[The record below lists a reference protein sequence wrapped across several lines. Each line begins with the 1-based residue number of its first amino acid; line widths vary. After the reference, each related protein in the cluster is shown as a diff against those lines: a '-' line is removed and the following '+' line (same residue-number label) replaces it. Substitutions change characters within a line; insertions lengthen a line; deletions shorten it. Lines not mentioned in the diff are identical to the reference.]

1 MLIMGVVVLIL
12 ICNKYVINLYLYLF
26 YGSFFQSIV
35 RCVCVCACA
44 RGVERILLIVLA
56 QRGLSLLC
64 EWECYLNF
72 VWKELSQ

>member
-12 ICNKYVINLYLYLF
+12 ICNKYVINLYF
-26 YGSFFQSIV
+26 ICSTVVFFRV
-35 RCVCVCACA
+35 LLGVCVCACA